1 MDEFIEK
8 DQHIHFS
15 GTCAAHQNG
24 VAKRGI
30 QTVIQIARTMTIHS
44 TTYSPHGTI
53 TAELWPMA
61 IYQLVWLY
69 NQIPR
74 EDSGISTYEL
84 WSLSSFLPIK

>member
-30 QTVIQIARTMTIHS
+30 QTVIQIS
-44 TTYSPHGTI
+44 CTTLIQSAMRSPQGNI
-53 TAELWPMA
+53 TAGLWPMD
-61 IYQLVWLY
+61 IYYTVWL
-69 NQIPR
+69 
-74 EDSGISTYEL
+74 
-84 WSLSSFLPIK
+84 